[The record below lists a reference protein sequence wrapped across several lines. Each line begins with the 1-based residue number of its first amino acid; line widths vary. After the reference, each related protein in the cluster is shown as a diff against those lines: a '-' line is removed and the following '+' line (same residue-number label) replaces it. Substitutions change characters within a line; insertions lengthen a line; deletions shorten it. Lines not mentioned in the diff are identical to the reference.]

1 MDAGAFLRRIRE
13 AGIVPVVKISGADK
27 AAALARALLEGGL
40 PAAEITFRTDAAAA
54 SIAAI
59 AREVPEVLV
68 CAGTVLTV
76 DTAKQAVD
84 AGAAGIICPGTNP
97 AVVEWCLDK
106 GVPVLPGCATPT
118 EVEACMR
125 MGLGAVKLFPASV
138 IGGVEMLKALSGP
151 YGSMLFMPTGGIRPE
166 NAGDYLALSNVL
178 AVGGSWI
185 ASERD
190 MAAGD
195 FESIREKAAAAK
207 GGIPPR

>member
-1 MDAGAFLRRIRE
+1 MDTGTFMRRIRE
-13 AGIVPVVKISGADK
+13 VGIVPVVKISGADK
-27 AAALARALLEGGL
+27 AAGLARALLEGGL
-40 PAAEITFRTDAAAA
+40 PAAEVTFRTDAAAA

-59 AREVPEVLV
+59 AKEVPDVLV

-84 AGAAGIICPGTNP
+84 AGAAGIISPGTNP

-138 IGGVEMLKALSGP
+138 IGGTELLKALAGP
-151 YGSMLFMPTGGIRPE
+151 YASMLFMPTGGIRAD
-166 NAGDYLALSNVL
+166 NAADYLALPNVL

-185 ASERD
+185 ATERD
-190 MAAGD
+190 ISAGA
-195 FESIREKAAAAK
+195 FEAVREKAAAAK
-207 GGIPPR
+207 GRIPRR